1 MERDLWGNKRNRP
14 IIPGMNTGS
23 VTTASPLKVL
33 SVNTA
38 VLPPGEA
45 VPLISHCLAQ
55 NTLRYCCLCFSLRS
69 SVTVAIDRHNK
80 IMEKQGQT
88 LPDYWQHNLN
98 SRFNKSIT
106 E

>member
-23 VTTASPLKVL
+23 VITASPLKVL

-38 VLPPGEA
+38 VLPPGVA
-45 VPLISHCLAQ
+45 VPLISHCLSL
-55 NTLRYCCLCFSLRS
+55 NTLRYCHLCFSLRS
-69 SVTVAIDRHNK
+69 NVTVPIDRSNE

-88 LPDYWQHNLN
+88 LPDYWEHSELA
-98 SRFNKSIT
+98 F
-106 E
+106 